1 MEALVVALGA
11 LVALVLIDAGYWIAV
26 SLVRWSPVIIVGAA
40 TGWLAVREGMA
51 PAEALIMSVLASMV
65 VRQLSRH
72 AEGSHNWNE

>member
-1 MEALVVALGA
+1 VVALAA

-40 TGWLAVREGMA
+40 MGWLAVREGMA

-65 VRQLSRH
+65 VRRLVRR
-72 AEGSHNWNE
+72 AEESYD